1 MFWLIP
7 KVLEITVKDGQRLQ
21 GKQSMYNEFPKIK
34 FIQRQKVYPYLLI
47 EHIFQLNIRQ
57 GYEYN
62 YKDMNVKSI
71 L

>member
-34 FIQRQKVYPYLLI
+34 FIQRQKVYP
-47 EHIFQLNIRQ
+47 
-57 GYEYN
+57 
-62 YKDMNVKSI
+62 
-71 L
+71 